1 MSREQCHCWLNTL
14 PELLFPNLVER
25 GLLKGNFED
34 MPQLVYCKHPSI
46 RYRWTRTHID
56 SDPQTTFFHLIHK
69 RLDIRLVLNRFYPV
83 FLVLSIGQ
91 PKSYLISLGLALFTA
106 VNLINTI
113 LDLIRL
119 LLTPTSS
126 RYRAYTATRTRS
138 TTPMTGK
145 RRRGSEGDVMGIS
158 RLRREEINST
168 TKREQSK
175 RKWVDDLDIP
185 PAFDSSSKKPRVWSF
200 HPADIPSSRAARK
213 KASRVPRYLYP
224 WTPERPPWFTLRVYK
239 RYAPVG
245 NKAKRRRLVRYS
257 RGQVQGI
264 EDFLSRYDPPFNV
277 FCLHDLR
284 DSLPV
289 LDSADYSAR
298 VRSATVD
305 RPLSAEE
312 RDDEK
317 DGEEDEL

>member
-14 PELLFPNLVER
+14 PELLFPHLVER
-25 GLLKGNFED
+25 GLLKGNFEH
-34 MPQLVYCKHPSI
+34 MLQLVYSKHLSI
-46 RYRWTRTHID
+46 RYRWSRTHIN
-56 SDPQTTFFHLIHK
+56 SDPQITFFHLIHK
-69 RLDIRLVLNRFYPV
+69 RLDIRPVLKRFYPV
-83 FLVLSIGQ
+83 FLVLSTGQ
-91 PKSYLISLGLALFTA
+91 PKPYVISIGLALFAA
-106 VNLINTI
+106 VTLINTI

-119 LLTPTSS
+119 LLTLTSS

-200 HPADIPSSRAARK
+200 HPADIPSSRTARK

-224 WTPERPPWFTLRVYK
+224 WTPERPPWYTLRVYK
-239 RYAPVG
+239 RYKKP
-245 NKAKRRRLVRYS
+245 KRRLGRYS
-257 RGQVQGI
+257 SGQVQGM
-264 EDFLSRYDPPFNV
+264 EDFLSRYDPPFNA
-277 FCLHDLR
+277 FCLDDLR

-289 LDSADYSAR
+289 LESADFSAG

-305 RPLSAEE
+305 RPRSAEE
-312 RDDEK
+312 KEDEE
-317 DGEEDEL
+317 DEEEDEL